1 MTNKMRV
8 LKGAGVSADTL
19 EIIVTKGEEEVFYQ
33 KLYYGYNVSWKKEFA
48 TEQKPYDKDLIEQ
61 VAKQYGLPL
70 KEVEYGEGVR
80 LTISSYKE

>member
-1 MTNKMRV
+1 MINKMKV
-8 LKGAGVSADTL
+8 LKGAGVNADTL

-61 VAKQYGLPL
+61 VAKQYGVE
-70 KEVEYGEGVR
+70 EVEYGEGVR
-80 LTISSYKE
+80 LT

>member
-1 MTNKMRV
+1 MINKMKV
-8 LKGAGVSADTL
+8 LKGAGVNADTL

-61 VAKQYGLPL
+61 VAKQYGVE
-70 KEVEYGEGVR
+70 EVEYGEGVR
-80 LTISSYKE
+80 LTQ

>member
-19 EIIVTKGEEEVFYQ
+19 EIIVTKGEEVLYQ
-33 KLYYGYNVSWKKEFA
+33 RKFYYGYDLSWKREFA

-61 VAKQYGLPL
+61 IAKQYGVE
-70 KEVEYGEGVR
+70 EVEYGEGER
-80 LTISSYKE
+80 LTISK